1 MLEPQHVLR
10 LGLIVLG
17 IHVRRDETDRRN
29 PIAAHGLGQ
38 AAQISRGRHHLDAIL
53 RNSRRC
59 QDTKRD
65 YESQTQRHGLG
76 MDLGKERAAKPRPFP
91 RLQLALAGAGH
102 PDALRHDAM
111 DIFLRIGDGANPA
124 IHRHTGET
132 IGIETRQLLL

>member
-1 MLEPQHVLR
+1 MFGGTRLTAATRSPPTASVRLR
-10 LGLIVLG
+10 RSVVVVTTWTRSCAIPGEARTHSAIMKAK
-17 IHVRRDETDRRN
+17 RN
-29 PIAAHGLGQ
+29 
-38 AAQISRGRHHLDAIL
+38 AI
-53 RNSRRC
+53 
-59 QDTKRD
+59 D
-65 YESQTQRHGLG
+65 LG

-102 PDALRHDAM
+102 PDALRHDAV